1 MIRFLGYFVTI
12 LLISLSAS
20 AVTLKFPAGLYEGE
34 IDNKN
39 RASGFGKFRYNSGE
53 VIEGKFKK
61 NKPTNIKLLVKN
73 ALIYEGKVR
82 GSSVMVYLDDKR
94 ATRQNIKLKLDLPD
108 PINNSMY
115 EIKKMGTWFEAEY
128 NNGII
133 ELSDKGKIDFQQAQS
148 GGGGSSGGGHGGGC
162 GG

>member
-20 AVTLKFPAGLYEGE
+20 AVTLKFPAGIYEGE
-34 IDNKN
+34 IDIKN
-39 RASGFGKFRYNSGE
+39 RADGFGKFTFNSGE

-61 NKPTNIKLLVKN
+61 NKPINIKLIKKN
-73 ALIYEGKVR
+73 VLIYKGKVR
-82 GSSVMVYLDDKR
+82 GSNVMVYLDDKR

-108 PINNSMY
+108 PINNSKY

-128 NNGII
+128 KNGII
-133 ELSDKGKIDFQQAQS
+133 ELSDKGKKDFQQAQS
-148 GGGGSSGGGHGGGC
+148 GGGGSSGGGGGGC